1 MFGALATDNLVCA
14 SNENL
19 LKQYI
24 AGISELS
31 RQSNAAYL
39 LRRLPV
45 GAGVVLEQRRQR
57 GPRRRP
63 HVRRRHGEGRGQRED
78 EERQRRHDPASC
90 RHGQQL
96 ALVLCC
102 CLNLDGS
109 TARNRKWKEDMRTAG
124 PGRGVVSRA
133 GIYKHTQRPARWI
146 RIVLTPSGERKIV
159 VLPHS
164 PSCTKD

>member
-1 MFGALATDNLVCA
+1 MTTRMHVCCPRNRQSRVRVRVGRPTKTYS
-14 SNENL
+14 SNIS
-19 LKQYI
+19 QVF
-24 AGISELS
+24 SELS
-31 RQSNAAYL
+31 RQSNVAYL

-45 GAGVVLEQRRQR
+45 GVVLEQRRQR

-78 EERQRRHDPASC
+78 EERQRRHGHAPASC

-96 ALVLCC
+96 ALVLC

-133 GIYKHTQRPARWI
+133 GIYKHTQRPARSMDTH
-146 RIVLTPSGERKIV
+146 RSADEVR
-159 VLPHS
+159 
-164 PSCTKD
+164 